1 MTLAKKHKKLHT
13 YADYLQ
19 RDDSVRA
26 EIINGEIFDM
36 TPAPSREH
44 REISIAL
51 SSLFWAHLKNKKCR
65 VFAAPFDVRFPRNS
79 KDDNDIITVV
89 QPDISIICDERKLD
103 HRGCIGA
110 PDLNVEI
117 LSPRLQ

>member
-19 RDDSVRA
+19 WDDSLRA

-51 SSLFWAHLKNKKCR
+51 SSSAGPLKFIDQNPNGCGCQVAKN
-65 VFAAPFDVRFPRNS
+65 DVIFVS
-79 KDDNDIITVV
+79 EKWE
-89 QPDISIICDERKLD
+89 ICDYL
-103 HRGCIGA
+103 GA
-110 PDLNVEI
+110 IRCRLGGFRDRYKIQPGLYAVGNPDRVCC
-117 LSPRLQ
+117 